1 MAIGRRN
8 AFFVSVMSLGNAQIL
23 QLLAAN
29 VKTLACVVPVEEF
42 GSQYGVQIL
51 EYNPTK
57 RTASVHREYRETI
70 L

>member
-1 MAIGRRN
+1 
-8 AFFVSVMSLGNAQIL
+8 MSLGNAQIL

-29 VKTLACVVPVEEF
+29 AKTLACVVPVEEF

-57 RTASVHREYRETI
+57 RTASVHREHRETI

>member
-1 MAIGRRN
+1 
-8 AFFVSVMSLGNAQIL
+8 MSLGNAQIL

-51 EYNPTK
+51 RSEERGVGK
-57 RTASVHREYRETI
+57 EC

>member
-23 QLLAAN
+23 QLWAAN
-29 VKTLACVVPVEEF
+29 VKPLAGVVPVEEF
-42 GSQYGVQIL
+42 GSQYGVEIL
-51 EYNPTK
+51 EYNPSK
-57 RTASVHREYRETI
+57 RTASVHREQRETI